1 MHFSKI
7 SNTGTSICFKDQI
20 HRLFTRVFLQCRL
33 FKRQFKYKNHKI
45 PVPPIFL
52 DNYDFF
58 SPTAMWMKTGSKERQ
73 IGQLNR
79 VLLFYIIKPK
89 RWLFNLTLSRPEKN
103 NLLCFCQNF
112 ITLPGIPVIVFHGF
126 QNSNFLHIFFGF

>member
-1 MHFSKI
+1 MHFLKI
-7 SNTGTSICFKDQI
+7 SNTGTSICFKGQI
-20 HRLFTRVFLQCRL
+20 HRLFTRVLLQCRL

-79 VLLFYIIKPK
+79 VLLFYIIKAK
-89 RWLFNLTLSRPEKN
+89 R
-103 NLLCFCQNF
+103 
-112 ITLPGIPVIVFHGF
+112 
-126 QNSNFLHIFFGF
+126 